1 MPSFSA
7 FDSRRYRTVAPREGY
22 ERWARTYEDTVED
35 AMDLALLERVSV
47 DWSALGTVADL
58 GCGTGRTG
66 AWLAAQG
73 VGEIDGIDLSPAML
87 EAARRRSVPRSP
99 AEAEVGDGAPSVYRS
114 LREADVGA
122 TGLVGGAYDLVVSC
136 LVDEHLAD
144 LAPLYAEA
152 ARLVRPGG
160 RFVLVGFHPHFI
172 IASGM
177 PTHFD
182 DAESGEPVAIETHV
196 HLLSDQVA
204 AGRAAG
210 LELVELHERVVDDEW
225 VALKPKWERFR
236 DHPISFAF
244 VWVGGT

>member
-7 FDSRRYRTVAPREGY
+7 FDSRGYRTVAPREGY
-22 ERWARTYEDTVED
+22 DRWAGTYEDTVEG

-47 DWSALGTVADL
+47 DWATVGAAADL

-66 AWLAAQG
+66 AWLKARG
-73 VGEIDGIDLSPAML
+73 VGEIDGVDLSPGML
-87 EAARRRSVPRSP
+87 EAARARGVYHSLD
-99 AEAEVGDGAPSVYRS
+99 EAEVGD
-114 LREADVGA
+114 
-122 TGLVGGAYDLVVSC
+122 TGLDAGAYDLVTSC

-144 LAPLYAEA
+144 LGPLYAEA
-152 ARLVRPGG
+152 ARLVEAGG

-182 DAESGEPVAIETHV
+182 DAESGVPVAIETHV
-196 HLLSDQVA
+196 HLLSDHVA

-210 LELVELHERVVDDEW
+210 LDLLELQERVVDDDW

-244 VWVGGT
+244 VWIRAASPRET

>member
-7 FDSRRYRTVAPREGY
+7 FDSRGYRTVAPREGY
-22 ERWARTYEDTVED
+22 DRWARTYEDTVED
-35 AMDLALLERVSV
+35 AMDIALLDRVAV
-47 DWSALGTVADL
+47 DWGAAGSAADL

-66 AWLAAQG
+66 AWLDAHG
-73 VGEIDGIDLSPAML
+73 VGEIDGVDLSPGML
-87 EAARRRSVPRSP
+87 AAARDR
-99 AEAEVGDGAPSVYRS
+99 GVYRS
-114 LREADVGA
+114 LREAEVGE
-122 TGLVGGAYDLVVSC
+122 TGLGGGAYELVVSC
-136 LVDEHLAD
+136 LVDEHLGD

-152 ARLVRPGG
+152 ARLARPGG

-196 HLLSDQVA
+196 HLLGDHVA

-210 LELVELHERVVDDEW
+210 LELAELQERVVDDEW

-244 VWVGGT
+244 VWEVPAGPGGDPLR

>member
-7 FDSRRYRTVAPREGY
+7 FDSRGYRTVAPREGY
-22 ERWARTYEDTVED
+22 DRWARTYEDTVED
-35 AMDLALLERVSV
+35 AMDIALLDRVAV
-47 DWSALGTVADL
+47 DWVVAGNVADL

-66 AWLAAQG
+66 AWLKARG
-73 VGEIDGIDLSPAML
+73 VGEIDGVDLSPGML
-87 EAARRRSVPRSP
+87 EAARARGVYRSLH
-99 AEAEVGDGAPSVYRS
+99 EAEVGD
-114 LREADVGA
+114 
-122 TGLVGGAYDLVVSC
+122 TGLDGGAYDLVVSC

-144 LAPLYAEA
+144 LAPLYGEA
-152 ARLVRPGG
+152 ARLARPGG

-196 HLLSDQVA
+196 HLLSEHVA
-204 AGRAAG
+204 AGRVAG
-210 LELVELHERVVDDEW
+210 LELGELHERVVDDEW

-244 VWVGGT
+244 VWGAPDRPGGDHPR

>member
-1 MPSFSA
+1 MPAFSA
-7 FDSRRYRTVAPREGY
+7 FDSRGYRTVAAREGY
-22 ERWARTYEDTVED
+22 DRWARTYEDTVED
-35 AMDLALLERVSV
+35 AMDLALLERVAV
-47 DWSALGTVADL
+47 DWSAAGTAADL

-66 AWLAAQG
+66 AWLAARG
-73 VGEIDGIDLSPAML
+73 VGEIDGVDLSPGML
-87 EAARRRSVPRSP
+87 EAARGRAVYRSLT
-99 AEAEVGDGAPSVYRS
+99 EAEVGD
-114 LREADVGA
+114 
-122 TGLVGGAYDLVVSC
+122 TGLDAGAYDLVVSC

-152 ARLVRPGG
+152 ARLARPGA

-182 DAESGEPVAIETHV
+182 DAESGESLAIETHV
-196 HLLSDQVA
+196 HLLSDHVA

-210 LELVELHERVVDDEW
+210 LVLAELHERVVDDEW
-225 VALKPKWERFR
+225 IALKPQWERFR

-244 VWVGGT
+244 VWVGRDQDPGSGA